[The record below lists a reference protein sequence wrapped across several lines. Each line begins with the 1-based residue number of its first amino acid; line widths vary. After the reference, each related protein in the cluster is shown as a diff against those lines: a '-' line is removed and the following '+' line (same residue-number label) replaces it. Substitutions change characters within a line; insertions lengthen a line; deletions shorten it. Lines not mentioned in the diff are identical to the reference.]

1 MSEKFN
7 SVLRVRAPDELKAAI
22 DKTADRNLVSRSA
35 YVRTALIERLRT
47 DGVDYAAAALVT
59 S

>member
-1 MSEKFN
+1 MSATYDT
-7 SVLRVRAPDELKAAI
+7 LLQVRAPADLVDTI

-35 YVRTALIERLRT
+35 YVRTAVIERLRA
-47 DGVDYAAAALVT
+47 DGVNFQFSAKAA